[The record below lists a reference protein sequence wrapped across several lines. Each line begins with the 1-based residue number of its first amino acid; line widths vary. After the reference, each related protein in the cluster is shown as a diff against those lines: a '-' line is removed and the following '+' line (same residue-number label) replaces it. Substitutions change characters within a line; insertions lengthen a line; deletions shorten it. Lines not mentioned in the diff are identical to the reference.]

1 MFIASGPALVAAQCK
16 AGIVGSFPALNAR
29 PAEQLDVW
37 LTDLQR
43 ELADYQAAHPDKKV
57 GPIAVN
63 QIVHQSNDRLAHD
76 VEVCVKHQVPIII
89 SSLRAP
95 PQEMLD
101 AVHAYGGIVLHDVVS
116 IRHAE
121 KALEAGV
128 DGLILVAAGAGGH
141 AGALS
146 PFALVGEVRKFFD
159 GPIALS
165 GSIATGDAILAAQ
178 AMGADFAYIGSRWL
192 ATQRIERQRRLPRRD
207 RRIGGGRHRLHQP
220 VHRRARQLPEEID
233 RGGRAGSGQPAG
245 VGQEQD
251 EFRLRQRQ
259 GLARHLGRGPGRR
272 PDGRR
277 ADRGGDGGALDAAVS
292 GGAGAV
298 GHRDSR
304 RPAQA
309 GIQAAGNVQLLHGR
323 CAGTTF
329 SMDAGSHGDVRPPA
343 CPHPGSPTAPAG
355 CASSHAHP
363 CRSRPRTVR
372 DASGRRYRPAP
383 ASCLPRSLSAEHG
396 QDHLG
401 RAHVEQALLHV
412 RPGSR
417 LRRGCRRPR

>member
-43 ELADYQAAHPDKKV
+43 ELAEYQAANPDRRV

-63 QIVHQSNDRLAHD
+63 QIVHQSNDRLLHD

-95 PQEMLD
+95 PKEMLD

-165 GSIATGDAILAAQ
+165 GAIATGDAILAAQ

-192 ATQRIERQRRLPRRD
+192 ATRESNVSEAYREAIVDSKAADVIYTNLFTGVHGNYLKKSIVAAGLDPDNLPVSD
-207 RRIGGGRHRLHQP
+207 KTKMSF
-220 VHRRARQLPEEID
+220 
-233 RGGRAGSGQPAG
+233 GSGSAKAWRDIWGAGQG
-245 VGQEQD
+245 VGLMEDVPTVAEMVERLKEQYQGAR
-251 EFRLRQRQ
+251 ERL
-259 GLARHLGRGPGRR
+259 GLNR
-272 PDGRR
+272 
-277 ADRGGDGGALDAAVS
+277 
-292 GGAGAV
+292 
-298 GHRDSR
+298 
-304 RPAQA
+304 
-309 GIQAAGNVQLLHGR
+309 
-323 CAGTTF
+323 
-329 SMDAGSHGDVRPPA
+329 
-343 CPHPGSPTAPAG
+343 
-355 CASSHAHP
+355 
-363 CRSRPRTVR
+363 
-372 DASGRRYRPAP
+372 
-383 ASCLPRSLSAEHG
+383 
-396 QDHLG
+396 
-401 RAHVEQALLHV
+401 
-412 RPGSR
+412 
-417 LRRGCRRPR
+417 

>member
-29 PAEQLDVW
+29 PAELLDTW
-37 LTDLQR
+37 LTDMQR
-43 ELADYQAAHPDKKV
+43 ELGDYQELHPDRKV

-63 QIVHQSNDRLAHD
+63 QIVHQSNDRLEHD
-76 VEVCVKHQVPIII
+76 VAVCVKHQVPIII

-95 PQEMLD
+95 PPEMLD

-192 ATQRIERQRRLPRRD
+192 ATRESNVTDAYRNAIVESSAADVIYTNLFTGVHGNYLKKSIVAAGLDPDNLPVSDKSKMSFGSGSAKAWRDIWGAGQGVGLMDDVPTVAEMVARLTE
-207 RRIGGGRHRLHQP
+207 QYQAA
-220 VHRRARQLPEEID
+220 RARL
-233 RGGRAGSGQPAG
+233 
-245 VGQEQD
+245 
-251 EFRLRQRQ
+251 
-259 GLARHLGRGPGRR
+259 GLKA
-272 PDGRR
+272 
-277 ADRGGDGGALDAAVS
+277 
-292 GGAGAV
+292 
-298 GHRDSR
+298 
-304 RPAQA
+304 
-309 GIQAAGNVQLLHGR
+309 
-323 CAGTTF
+323 
-329 SMDAGSHGDVRPPA
+329 
-343 CPHPGSPTAPAG
+343 
-355 CASSHAHP
+355 
-363 CRSRPRTVR
+363 
-372 DASGRRYRPAP
+372 
-383 ASCLPRSLSAEHG
+383 
-396 QDHLG
+396 
-401 RAHVEQALLHV
+401 
-412 RPGSR
+412 
-417 LRRGCRRPR
+417 